1 MGSGGQGGPGSGE
14 GPNKRAF
21 PQRAATPQPAPPPLL
36 GVGGRRRL
44 GVERETGSSSFDG
57 PQGSGWRGCRRS
69 RFRSQM

>member
-1 MGSGGQGGPGSGE
+1 MGSQWSGGSGE

-21 PQRAATPQPAPPPLL
+21 PQRAATPQPAPPPLRL

-57 PQGSGWRGCRRS
+57 PQGSGGWRGCRRS